1 MAVLDDELMNDAR
14 LDAEIIAFVHN
25 NLSQEIKEKYDE
37 ELLYYFHDVIEEYL
51 ANSNVLDEEPD
62 EDGFVNIDVEEMA
75 KHLQQQAKKDGIGVF
90 PLEDLLLLVEA
101 ELSFG
106 DDFED

>member
-1 MAVLDDELMNDAR
+1 M
-14 LDAEIIAFVHN
+14 
-25 NLSQEIKEKYDE
+25 
-37 ELLYYFHDVIEEYL
+37 
-51 ANSNVLDEEPD
+51 LDEEPD

-75 KHLQQQAKKDGIGVF
+75 KHLQQQAKKDGMGVF

>member
-1 MAVLDDELMNDAR
+1 MAILDDELMNDIR
-14 LDAEIIAFVHN
+14 LDAEIIAFVQN
-25 NLSQEIKEKYDE
+25 NLPQEMKEKYDE
-37 ELLYYFHDVIEEYL
+37 ELLYYFHDIIEEYL

-62 EDGFVNIDVEEMA
+62 EEGFVHIDVEEIA
-75 KHLQQQAKKDGIGVF
+75 KYLQQEAKKDGMGSF
-90 PLEDLLLLVEA
+90 LLGELLLLVEA